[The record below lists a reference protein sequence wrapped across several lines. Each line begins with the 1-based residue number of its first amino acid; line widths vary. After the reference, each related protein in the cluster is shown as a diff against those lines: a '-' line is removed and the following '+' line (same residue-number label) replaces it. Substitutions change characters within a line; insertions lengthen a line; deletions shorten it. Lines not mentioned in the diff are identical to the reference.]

1 MNTVQLFFT
10 ARNPKDDEVREKV
23 QIYLAA
29 LLHNGQ
35 IVGDHTPLALLTDG
49 VLVTASLPET
59 DALSERFGNKWV
71 RKRLRELAAAG
82 IGRPKVTDLGLDPES
97 RAPCRCRK
105 RPFLILFTTAMDTEP
120 PLRCGA
126 CFGPIAL
133 YKLPPTSDAADH
145 QNVLWWRDTYQA
157 MDWLFLGSGPG
168 ERFAHGQLS
177 RLDSELST
185 DGRALARELEKRVRV
200 PVYYYL
206 SKYFGRS
213 DRSERKRK
221 CPSCRKAWLRQEPL
235 HRNFDFQC
243 ERCRLLS
250 NVAFDVRLGA

>member
-82 IGRPKVTDLGLDPES
+82 IGRPKVTDLGLDRVVDE
-97 RAPCRCRK
+97 RAEPAR
-105 RPFLILFTTAMDTEP
+105 TAP
-120 PLRCGA
+120 
-126 CFGPIAL
+126 
-133 YKLPPTSDAADH
+133 
-145 QNVLWWRDTYQA
+145 
-157 MDWLFLGSGPG
+157 
-168 ERFAHGQLS
+168 
-177 RLDSELST
+177 
-185 DGRALARELEKRVRV
+185 
-200 PVYYYL
+200 
-206 SKYFGRS
+206 
-213 DRSERKRK
+213 
-221 CPSCRKAWLRQEPL
+221 RQEVDRARSQPDA
-235 HRNFDFQC
+235 RNDPT
-243 ERCRLLS
+243 
-250 NVAFDVRLGA
+250 V